1 MIKKIILF
9 VIFVAI
15 GMFVIFKY
23 SDYNLN
29 RTVSACIVAQKQT
42 SEIFNHEKAKKFCK
56 EEIKNQKNNY

>member
-23 SDYNLN
+23 SGHNLN

-42 SEIFNHEKAKKFCK
+42 SEIFDAKKAKKFCK
-56 EEIKNQKNNY
+56 EKIKKQKNN

>member
-23 SDYNLN
+23 SDHNLN
-29 RTVSACIVAQKQT
+29 RTVAACMVAQKQT
-42 SEIFNHEKAKKFCK
+42 SEIFDAEKAKKFCK
-56 EEIKNQKNNY
+56 EKIKKQKNN

>member
-23 SDYNLN
+23 SDHNLN
-29 RTVSACIVAQKQT
+29 RTVAACMVAQKQT
-42 SEIFNHEKAKKFCK
+42 SEIFDAEKAKKFCK
-56 EEIKNQKNNY
+56 EKIKKLKNN

>member
-23 SDYNLN
+23 SDHNLN
-29 RTVSACIVAQKQT
+29 KTVAACMVAQKQT
-42 SEIFNHEKAKKFCK
+42 SKIFDAEKAKKFCK
-56 EEIKNQKNNY
+56 EKIEKQKNN